1 MLEFNSLPSNCKTF
15 ASSRFKNWVAQ
26 MKGSNDN
33 RDSTIY
39 FSGSQTVPAS
49 RTRNVRIGGARSSI
63 RLEKAFWESLDE
75 ILNREDLTLDGLVT
89 RISGRLPVR
98 ANLSS
103 AVRVF
108 VHSYFYALSQDRTP
122 RLPPG
127 AVWKAHKQ
135 GNRDSI
141 HDPE

>member
-1 MLEFNSLPSNCKTF
+1 MLEFGLLPSNCKTLT
-15 ASSRFKNWVAQ
+15 SSRFTNWAPR

-33 RDSTIY
+33 RDGTVY

-63 RLEKAFWESLDE
+63 RLEEAFWEALDE
-75 ILNREDLTLDGLVT
+75 ILYREDLTLDGLVT

-108 VHSYFYALSQDRTP
+108 IHSYFYALSHDRTP

-127 AVWKAHKQ
+127 AAWKAHKQ

-141 HDPE
+141 QDPE